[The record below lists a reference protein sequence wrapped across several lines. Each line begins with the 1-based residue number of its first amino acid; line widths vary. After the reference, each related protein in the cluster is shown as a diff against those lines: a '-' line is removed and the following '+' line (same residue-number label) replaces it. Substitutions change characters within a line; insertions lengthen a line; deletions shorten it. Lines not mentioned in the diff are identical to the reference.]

1 MRILLAAHQFFPD
14 HSAGVET
21 VTLGLARELKTRGHD
36 PHVLAPRRSEPGG
49 IRPGQVEDYEYGGI
63 SVRRIGRPEEGFSRP
78 YRLNYRNDTMAQRT
92 REYMKTLQ
100 PDIVHAVHLQ
110 GLSADVLPVF
120 KEFDVPLVYTAT
132 DFWTICPVVDLR
144 RHDGV
149 MCRGP
154 ELHHCIRC
162 VAGRDPESRMNTAVG
177 QAPDT
182 ALKAAG
188 LLSRTPLTRFSHSLR
203 QVGDLR
209 ERAGYIRE
217 KMKLVDRVI
226 AYTRLTRDLLLA
238 NGIGE
243 GKIGVSTYG
252 IDTSDIVKASKNRS
266 PSSTL
271 RVGFIGTLASHK
283 GCDILIRAF
292 KELPPDLDVT
302 LAIHGDP
309 GQYVSYTEEL
319 RALAAEDPGIE
330 FRGPFSRPDIGRV
343 FSEIDVLV
351 VPSRWYENAP
361 GVIYEAFAAGVPVLA
376 TDLGGMSEVVIHGEN
391 GLLFGLDDAEDLA
404 RQLRRVMEEP
414 GLLEKLRGGIGPVKT
429 VEENVDE
436 LETLYAELLEER
448 G

>member
-21 VTLGLARELKTRGHD
+21 VTLGIARELKSRGHD

-49 IRPGQVEDYEYGGI
+49 IRPGGVEDYEYGGVP
-63 SVRRIGRPEEGFSRP
+63 VRRIGRPEEGFSRP
-78 YRLNYRNDTMAQRT
+78 YHLNYRNPTMARMVG
-92 REYMKTLQ
+92 EYVKTVR
-100 PDIVHAVHLQ
+100 PDVIHAMHLQ

-120 KEFDVPLVYTAT
+120 KRSGAPVVYTAT
-132 DFWTICPVVDLR
+132 DFWTICPVVDLM

-154 ELHHCIRC
+154 ELHHCVRC
-162 VAGRDPESRMNTAVG
+162 VASRNPGSRMNAVVG
-177 QAPDT
+177 RVPDT
-182 ALKAAG
+182 ALKATG
-188 LLSRTPLTRFSHSLR
+188 FLSRTPLTRFSHPLG

-217 KMKLVDRVI
+217 KIKLVDRII

-243 GKIGVSTYG
+243 GKISVSTYG
-252 IDTSDIVKASKNRS
+252 IDTSEIVKAPKNRS
-266 PSSTL
+266 PSPTL
-271 RVGFIGTLASHK
+271 RVGFIGTLAPHK

-292 KELPPDLDVT
+292 KELPPELDVT

-309 GQYVSYTEEL
+309 GQYVSYAEEL
-319 RALAAEDPGIE
+319 RALAAEDPGIG
-330 FRGPFSRPDIGRV
+330 FCGPFSRAEIGRV
-343 FSEIDVLV
+343 LSEIDVLV

-391 GLLFGLDDAEDLA
+391 GLLFGLEDHRDLA

-429 VEENVDE
+429 VGENVDE